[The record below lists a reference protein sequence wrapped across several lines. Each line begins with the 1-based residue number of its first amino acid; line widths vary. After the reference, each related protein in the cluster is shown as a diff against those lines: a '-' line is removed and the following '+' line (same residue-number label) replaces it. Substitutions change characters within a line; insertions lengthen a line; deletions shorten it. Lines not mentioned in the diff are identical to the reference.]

1 MVWIFDRY
9 RKSEISH
16 DFVHIEYDRNIFRN
30 RLYLNFEEKGVGFS
44 SNEND

>member
-16 DFVHIEYDRNIFRN
+16 DFVHIEYHRNIFN
-30 RLYLNFEEKGVGFS
+30 RLYLNFEEKGGGIF
-44 SNEND
+44 EQ